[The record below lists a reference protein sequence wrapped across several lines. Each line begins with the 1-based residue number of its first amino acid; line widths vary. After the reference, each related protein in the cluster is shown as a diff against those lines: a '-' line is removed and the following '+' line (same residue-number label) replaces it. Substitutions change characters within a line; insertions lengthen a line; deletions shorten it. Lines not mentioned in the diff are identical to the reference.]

1 MRASNHQ
8 PGKKLKQVN
17 FVKAGEKI
25 QRKRR
30 EKTNLLSSADDWQLI
45 VDLETQL
52 KFPWH
57 IAVTLLR
64 PDLIL
69 HSDNTKQCIIW
80 ELNVSWEEYITL
92 ANERKRSKYQE
103 LVEQCQQKSW
113 KIHYD
118 PIEVGCRG
126 FAGQSLGRALAKIGI
141 VGAARVRAL
150 KDITNTV
157 LKASKWIWLKRSE
170 PWKK

>member
-1 MRASNHQ
+1 MESL
-8 PGKKLKQVN
+8 GIYIYIYIYVL
-17 FVKAGEKI
+17 
-25 QRKRR
+25 
-30 EKTNLLSSADDWQLI
+30 
-45 VDLETQL
+45 
-52 KFPWH
+52 
-57 IAVTLLR
+57 VTSLR

-80 ELNVSWEEYITL
+80 KLTVSWEEYITL

-118 PIEVGCRG
+118 PVEVGCMG
-126 FAGQSLGRALAKIGI
+126 FAEQCLGRTQAKISI

-157 LKASKWIWLKRSE
+157 LKRQSGFGLRDQSHRRNKEDDGGA
-170 PWKK
+170 